1 MSTRQRSASKKPPD
15 KKTSSNTSLI
25 LWIVG
30 GVVGL
35 GLIVLLA
42 LAIAGEENLDDA
54 AAFGEVTVDGA
65 DLPFFD
71 VTAEDPAI
79 GIVAPTV
86 TGGDWNGN
94 EYTIGADGR
103 AKIIVMLA
111 HWCPHCQAEVPVV
124 QDWVEAGGLP
134 DGVDLYG
141 ITVLTNRLRDG
152 STWPPSAWL
161 DGEGWTSPTLMD
173 NEDGSI
179 VSAYGLT
186 STPTYVVL
194 DGNNVNLGRLA
205 GEIGTAGLDAL
216 AGIAAASLE
225 G

>member
-1 MSTRQRSASKKPPD
+1 MSTRTASKKQ
-15 KKTSSNTSLI
+15 SESNRSTI
-25 LWIVG
+25 YWIVG

-42 LAIAGEENLDDA
+42 FSIAGETGLDESVG
-54 AAFGEVTVDGA
+54 FGEVSVEGE

-71 VTAEDPAI
+71 SAAADPAV
-79 GIVAPTV
+79 GLTAPTV
-86 TGGDWNGN
+86 SGADWDGN
-94 EYTIGADGR
+94 DFTIGPDGR

-124 QDWVEAGGLP
+124 QEWVDGGGLP
-134 DGVDLYG
+134 EGVDIYG

-152 STWPPSAWL
+152 DTWPPSEWL
-161 DGEGWTSPTLMD
+161 EGEGWTIPTIMD
-173 NEDGSI
+173 DEAGSV

-194 DGNNVNLGRLA
+194 DGDNNNLGRLA
-205 GEIGTAGLDAL
+205 GEIGVSGLEFL
-216 AGIAAASLE
+216 ADTAAASLA